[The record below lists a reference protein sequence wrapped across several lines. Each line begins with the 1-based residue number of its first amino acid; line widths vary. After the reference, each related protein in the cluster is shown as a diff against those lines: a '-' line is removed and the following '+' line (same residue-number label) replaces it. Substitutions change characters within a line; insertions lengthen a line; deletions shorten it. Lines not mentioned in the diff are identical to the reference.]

1 MLIIYYHIFLLTLL
15 ILPSVLKA
23 SIKTLT
29 YSQIILGIASVTEV
43 IRVCQDNTDSFNP
56 QLHEFKLQLN

>member
-15 ILPSVLKA
+15 ILQSVLKA

-29 YSQIILGIASVTEV
+29 YSQIILGIASVAEV
-43 IRVCQDNTDSFNP
+43 ITV
-56 QLHEFKLQLN
+56 